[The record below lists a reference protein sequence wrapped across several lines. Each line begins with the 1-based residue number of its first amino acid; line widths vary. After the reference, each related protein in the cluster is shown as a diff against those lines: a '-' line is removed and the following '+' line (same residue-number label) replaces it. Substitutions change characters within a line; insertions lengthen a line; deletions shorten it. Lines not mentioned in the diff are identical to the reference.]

1 MRHFI
6 LILLFPLF
14 AISQNNREI
23 WRLQHYNTNKFKD
36 RDPNEIV
43 GSRFYHEKFLVST
56 INGKKAIV
64 KFDAYKDAM
73 YVSFKDNY
81 YEYILPSKNNFVILL
96 GGKEP
101 WLSFDNK
108 WYRFLFKKGGKS
120 YLFKPIVEFV
130 KPRKANSFNVSI
142 SGYEDN
148 KPGEFKM
155 KKKLF
160 VLEAGILNK
169 VSKKEAKKDWSYK
182 MINSLCISYF
192 FKQYLYLYIYYY

>member
-6 LILLFPLF
+6 FVLLFPLF
-14 AISQNNREI
+14 AISQNSYREI
-23 WRLQHYNTNKFKD
+23 SGGFQHYNTNKFND
-36 RDPNEIV
+36 RDFNEIV
-43 GSRFYHEKFLVST
+43 GSRFYHEKFLIST

-101 WLSFDNK
+101 WLAFDNK

-120 YLFKPIVEFV
+120 YLFKPIIEFV
-130 KPRKANSFNVSI
+130 GPRKDSAF
-142 SGYEDN
+142 EDY
-148 KPGEFKM
+148 KSAEFKI

-160 VLEAGILNK
+160 VLEAGILSK
-169 VSKKEAKKDWSYK
+169 VSKKEAKKIGLIK
-182 MINSLCISYF
+182 MINSL
-192 FKQYLYLYIYYY
+192 

>member
-6 LILLFPLF
+6 FVLLFPLF
-14 AISQNNREI
+14 AISQNSYREI
-23 WRLQHYNTNKFKD
+23 SGGFQHYNTNKFKD

-43 GSRFYHEKFLVST
+43 GSRFYHKKFLIST

-148 KPGEFKM
+148 KLGEFKM

-169 VSKKEAKKDWSYK
+169 VSKKEAKKNGIIK
-182 MINSLCISYF
+182 MINSL
-192 FKQYLYLYIYYY
+192 

>member
-1 MRHFI
+1 MRHFTFV
-6 LILLFPLF
+6 LLFPLF
-14 AISQNNREI
+14 AISQNSYREI
-23 WRLQHYNTNKFKD
+23 SGGFQHYNTNKFKD

-43 GSRFYHEKFLVST
+43 GSRFYHEKFLIST

-96 GGKEP
+96 GGQEP

-142 SGYEDN
+142 SGYQDN

-160 VLEAGILNK
+160 VLDAGILNE
-169 VSKKEAKKDWSYK
+169 VSKKEAKKIGLIK
-182 MINSLCISYF
+182 MINSL
-192 FKQYLYLYIYYY
+192 